1 MTTSQ
6 IIRLVTRREIRERG
20 KSKAYLLGSAFTILL
35 LVAVISLP
43 ALLGGGATEYRVG
56 LVGAEGVDV
65 VAAARELAELRADE
79 DEEPATFDTIE
90 YVDRAAAETAMADGE
105 VEAVLVGSDLLLV
118 PSAAGSFFDGGT
130 LEQVLQQA
138 ASTLRVQEL
147 VAEQGG
153 AAQEVI
159 ARLTEQPLTV
169 EALDGADRDEAIGR
183 GVVAYGGLI
192 LMYMAVLTYGQW
204 TLSGVT
210 EEKTNRVV
218 ELLLAA
224 VRPWHLLAG
233 KVLGIGLLGLAQ
245 FVLALV
251 VVLIT
256 VRVAGVAELPEIP
269 ASTLVTLVVWFV
281 LGFGL
286 YSVIYAA
293 AGSLVSRMEEAQ
305 NASFPV
311 TIVAVV
317 GFFVSFQVLDDPDGA
332 LAVATSFIPFTAPFV
347 VPIRL
352 ALDALPM
359 WQHALAAA
367 LTLGAIYWLL
377 RFAGRV
383 YAGGLL
389 QFGGRVKLRE
399 AYRSAE
405 V

>member
-1 MTTSQ
+1 MTTSR
-6 IIRLVTRREIRERG
+6 IIRLVTRREVRERG

-35 LVAVISLP
+35 LVAVIALP
-43 ALLGGGATEYRVG
+43 ARLGGGATEYRVG
-56 LVGAEGVDV
+56 LVGADGADL
-65 VAAARELAELRADE
+65 VAAARELAALEAGE
-79 DEEPATFDTIE
+79 DEEPATFQVVE
-90 YVDRAAAETAMADGE
+90 YAERASAETALSDGE
-105 VEAVLVGSDLLLV
+105 VEAVIVGDGLLLV
-118 PSAAGSFFDGGT
+118 RSAAGGFFDGGT
-130 LEQVLQQA
+130 LQQVLQRA
-138 ASTLRVQEL
+138 AATLQVQEL

-159 ARLTEQPLTV
+159 ARLTEEPLTV
-169 EALDGADRDEAIGR
+169 EPLDGADREEAMGR

-251 VVLIT
+251 AVLVT

-269 ASTLVTLVVWFV
+269 ASMLVTLVVWFV

-317 GFFVSFQVLDDPDGA
+317 GFFVSFRVLDNPGDA
-332 LAVATSFIPFTAPFV
+332 LAVVMSFVPFTAPFV

-352 ALDALPM
+352 ALDALPV

-389 QFGGRVKLRE
+389 QFGGRVKLRD
-399 AYRSAE
+399 AYRAAE
-405 V
+405 G

>member
-1 MTTSQ
+1 MTPFQ
-6 IIRLVTRREIRERG
+6 VVRLVTRREIKERG
-20 KSKAYLLGSAFTILL
+20 KSKAYLLGSVFTILL
-35 LVAVISLP
+35 LVAVIALP

-56 LVGAEGVDV
+56 LVGGDGMGIVG
-65 VAAARELAELRADE
+65 AARELAALQADE
-79 DEEPATFDTIE
+79 DEEPATFATVE
-90 YVDRAAAETAMADGE
+90 YADRVAAEAALADGE
-105 VEAVLVGSDLLLV
+105 VEAVLVGADIVLV
-118 PSAAGSFFDGGT
+118 PGAAGGFFGGGQV
-130 LEQVLQQA
+130 EQVLQEA
-138 ASTLRVQEL
+138 AATLRVQEL
-147 VAEQGG
+147 VAEEGG
-153 AAQEVI
+153 AAREVI
-159 ARLTEQPLTV
+159 ARLSEQPLTV
-169 EALDGADRDEAIGR
+169 EALDGADEDEAIGR

-245 FVLALV
+245 FLLALV
-251 VVLIT
+251 AVLVT

-269 ASTLVTLVVWFV
+269 VPTLVTLVVWFV

-317 GFFVSFQVLDDPDGA
+317 GFFVSFRVLDDPGGA
-332 LAVATSFIPFTAPFV
+332 LAVVTSFIPFTAPFV

-352 ALDALPM
+352 ALEALPV

-389 QFGGRVKLRE
+389 QFGRRVKVGE

-405 V
+405 G

>member
-1 MTTSQ
+1 MTTSR

-35 LVAVISLP
+35 LVAVIALP
-43 ALLGGGATEYRVG
+43 ARLGGGATEYRVG
-56 LVGAEGVDV
+56 LVGADGADL
-65 VAAARELAELRADE
+65 VAAARELAALEAGE
-79 DEEPATFDTIE
+79 DEEPATFQVVE
-90 YVDRAAAETAMADGE
+90 FAERASAETALSDGE
-105 VEAVLVGSDLLLV
+105 VEAVIVGDGLLLV
-118 PSAAGSFFDGGT
+118 RSAAGGFFDGGT
-130 LEQVLQQA
+130 LQQVLQRA
-138 ASTLRVQEL
+138 AATLQVQEL

-159 ARLTEQPLTV
+159 ARLTEEPLTV
-169 EALDGADRDEAIGR
+169 EPLDGADREEAMGR

-251 VVLIT
+251 AVLVT

-269 ASTLVTLVVWFV
+269 ASMLVTLVVWFV

-317 GFFVSFQVLDDPDGA
+317 GFFVSFRVLDNPGDA
-332 LAVATSFIPFTAPFV
+332 LAVVMSFVPFTAPFV

-352 ALDALPM
+352 ALDALPV

-389 QFGGRVKLRE
+389 QFGGRVKLRD
-399 AYRSAE
+399 AYRAAE
-405 V
+405 G